1 MPEELMFP
9 QNPNRWDPYRTF
21 KFKVVMYGG
30 RVVAGLRKMTALK
43 RTTEVISWRLAGD
56 PSHDRKL
63 PGGTKYEPITL
74 EQGLSHDPEFEAWAN
89 RVNSLQGDKQMSL
102 ISFRQNLTIK
112 VLDLQGNEVLEYQV
126 RDAWVSEFQALPDL
140 DAGTTN
146 TVGIQSIKVEHEGWA
161 RVDLGLPTR
170 T

>member
-1 MPEELMFP
+1 MPEELKFSKNS
-9 QNPNRWDPYRTF
+9 QRWDPYRTF
-21 KFKVVMYGG
+21 KFKVVFNG
-30 RVVAGLRKMTALK
+30 RVVAGVRKMTALK

-74 EQGLSHDPEFEAWAN
+74 EQGLSHDLEFEAWAN
-89 RVNSLQGDKQMSL
+89 KVNSVHGDKQMSL
-102 ISFRQNLTIK
+102 ASFRQPLIIK
-112 VLDLQGNEVLEYQV
+112 VLDLQGNEVLEYLV

-146 TVGIQSIKVEHEGWA
+146 TVGIQSIKVEHEGWS
-161 RVDLGLPTR
+161 RIDRGQPNLT
-170 T
+170 